1 MTTPAI
7 ATADAVF
14 TFDAQGELAFANDAG
29 RALAAEARV
38 SHAISLLVAE
48 ARAAGFSTMRLPA
61 LDDRPALQLACYS
74 AGDGVTVIATP
85 AARPAADSVILD
97 SIREVFLACDRE
109 WRVTYVNARAEPYLD
124 FLGLTRADIIGR
136 ELWQAL
142 PFLAGTEVHDA
153 AVRAVTERRD
163 VEVEVQP
170 GPFDRWFAVRITP
183 TADGAISYSRD
194 ISERKA
200 AEDRIRQLNR
210 DLERRVG
217 ELETL
222 LDVIPIGIG
231 IALEPDASDLRANPA
246 FARMLGVPAGMRP
259 SLTGPDAARLNYR
272 VMRDGRLLEPRE
284 LPMQRAARG
293 ERITAEEVE
302 IVHEDGT
309 AVTLLCFASPL
320 LDASDA
326 ARGAVGAFLDIT
338 VRRRQER
345 AQAALAEAS
354 AILNSSLDYART
366 LGTVA
371 RIAVPGLADYCVVD
385 LLSDTGEAERVE
397 FAHVDPVKEARL
409 RPTSLSL
416 APNPEWRGHPI
427 SRAMSTGEP
436 TFIPDLT
443 DPQLEVIARD
453 AAHLAYL
460 RDLAPRSIISAP
472 LIAHGRTLGAIT
484 FCLAE
489 SGRRY
494 SADDLALALNLADRA
509 ALAVV
514 NARLYEAAQSELA
527 QRAQA
532 EADLRKWAHIFEHA
546 GWGVVIISPDGT
558 LEAVNPA
565 FAALHGYEP
574 DELIGQPMDV
584 VLGPSARQDAHALY
598 DAVRREGRRVFETT
612 HVDRRGRELPVV
624 MDITAIRDDDRRLLY
639 FAANVH
645 DLTDRRRAE
654 EHVRQ
659 AQKMEA
665 VGRLAGGVAHDF
677 NNMMMIIIGFA
688 DFLCQAI
695 DETDPRRRD
704 AEEIRKAAGRAAGL
718 TRQLLAFGRQ
728 QLVHPARVDLNAV
741 VRDMELML
749 RPLLGEDIEL
759 TTSLPPAGAVLAD
772 RGQLEQVLM
781 NLALNARD
789 AMAGGGRLVVETQ
802 PVELGEGEGYRQLGL
817 EMPAGRYVRLTVRDS
832 GQGMDAAIKGRIFE
846 PFFST
851 KAPAQNTGLG
861 LSVVYGIVSQSG
873 AYLSVDSAPGQGTT
887 FTIWFPEV
895 DAGDEPAPP
904 PAGVTLRG
912 TERILVVEDEPA
924 VRALAVRVLSEAGY
938 TVLPASSGREAL
950 GMLQG
955 GAAVDAVLTD
965 VVMPDMGGGELA
977 EHLRELDSALPI
989 LYMSGYTGTDVIRR
1003 GFDERGVPFLQ
1014 KPFSPISLTTGIR
1027 QLLDRPPARSGP

>member
-1 MTTPAI
+1 MTAS

-14 TFDAQGELAFANDAG
+14 TLDAQGGLAFANDAG
-29 RALAAEARV
+29 RALAGEPRI
-38 SHAISLLVAE
+38 SHAISLVVAE
-48 ARAAGFSTMRLPA
+48 ARETGFSTLRLPA
-61 LDDRPALQLACYS
+61 LDERPALQLACYA
-74 AGDGVTVIATP
+74 AGDGVTVVGTP

-97 SIREVFLACDRE
+97 SIREIFVACDRE
-109 WRVTYVNARAEPYLD
+109 WRVTYINARAEPYLE
-124 FLGLTRADIIGR
+124 FLGLTRADVVGR
-136 ELWQAL
+136 ELWMAL
-142 PFLAGTEVHDA
+142 PFLAGTEVQEA
-153 AVRAVTERRD
+153 AMHAVAERRD
-163 VEVEVQP
+163 VEVEVRP
-170 GPFDRWFAVRITP
+170 GPLDRWFAVRITP

-200 AEDRIRQLNR
+200 AEDRIGQLNR
-210 DLERRVG
+210 DLERRVA

-231 IALEPDASDLRANPA
+231 IALQPDASDLRANPA
-246 FARMLGVPAGMRP
+246 FARMLGVPAGVRP
-259 SLTGPDAARLNYR
+259 SLTGPDAARLRYR
-272 VMRDGRLLEPRE
+272 VLRDGRTLDPAE

-293 ERITAEEVE
+293 ERISAEEVE
-302 IVHEDGT
+302 ILHEDGT
-309 AVTLLCFASPL
+309 SVTLLCFASPL
-320 LDASDA
+320 FDLHDQ

-345 AQAALAEAS
+345 AQDALAGAS
-354 AILNSSLDYART
+354 AILNSSLDYGRT
-366 LGTVA
+366 LATVA
-371 RIAVPGLADYCVVD
+371 RIAVPGLADYCLVD
-385 LLSDTGEAERVE
+385 LLGDSGRAERVE
-397 FAHVDPVKEARL
+397 FAHVDPAKEARL
-409 RPTSLSL
+409 RSTSISH
-416 APNPEWRGHPI
+416 APNPAWHGHPI

-443 DPQLEVIARD
+443 DTQLELIAQD
-453 AAHLAYL
+453 PDHLAYL

-484 FCLAE
+484 FCSAE

-494 SADDLALALNLADRA
+494 TADDLALALNLADRA

-546 GWGVVIISPDGT
+546 GWGVIIVSPDGT

-565 FAALHGYEP
+565 FAVLHGYEP
-574 DELIGQPMDV
+574 EDLIGKPMDV
-584 VLGPSARQDAHALY
+584 ILSAAARDDAHSLY
-598 DAVRREGRRVFETT
+598 EAVRREGRRVFESV
-612 HVDRRGRELPVV
+612 HVDRAGRELPVL
-624 MDITAIRDDDRRLLY
+624 MDITAIRDDDRSLLY

-677 NNMMMIIIGFA
+677 NNMMMIIMGFA
-688 DFLCQAI
+688 DFLCHAI
-695 DETDPRRRD
+695 EEDDPRRRD
-704 AEEIRKAAGRAAGL
+704 AEEIRKAAERAAGL

-728 QLVHPARVDLNAV
+728 QLVHPQRVDLNGV

-749 RPLLGEDIEL
+749 RPLVGEDIDL
-759 TTSLPPAGAVLAD
+759 ATSLPPTGAVRAD

-789 AMAGGGRLVVETQ
+789 AMAGSGRLVVETQ
-802 PVELGEGEGYRQLGL
+802 SVALAEGEGFRQLGL
-817 EMPAGRYVRLTVRDS
+817 EIPAGRYVRLTVRDS
-832 GQGMDAAIKGRIFE
+832 GHGMDAAVKGRIFE

-851 KAPAQNTGLG
+851 KPPGQNTGLG

-873 AYLSVDSAPGQGTT
+873 GFLSVDSAPEQGTT

-895 DAGDEPAPP
+895 EAATDEMPVPP
-904 PAGVTLRG
+904 DVPLRG
-912 TERILVVEDEPA
+912 TERIMVVEDEAA

-938 TVLPASSGREAL
+938 TVLPAPSGRAAL
-950 GMLQG
+950 DLL
-955 GAAVDAVLTD
+955 AAGETVDAVLTD

-977 EHLRELDSALPI
+977 ERLRELAPTLPI
-989 LYMSGYTGTDVIRR
+989 LYMSGYTGTDVLRR

-1014 KPFSPISLTTGIR
+1014 KPFSPASLTAGIR
-1027 QLLDRPPARSGP
+1027 HLLDRP

>member
-1 MTTPAI
+1 MTTPAV
-7 ATADAVF
+7 ATADAVI
-14 TFDAQGELAFANDAG
+14 TFDAQGELAYANDAG
-29 RALAAEARV
+29 RALAAESRV
-38 SHAISLLVAE
+38 AHAMSLVVAE
-48 ARAAGFSTMRLPA
+48 ARAAGFSTLRLPA
-61 LDDRPALQLACYS
+61 LDERPALQLACYA
-74 AGDGVTVIATP
+74 AGDGVTVVATP

-97 SIREVFLACDRE
+97 SIREVFLACDRD
-109 WRVTYVNARAEPYLD
+109 WRVTYVNARAEPYLE
-124 FLGLTRADIIGR
+124 FLGLARADVVGR
-136 ELWQAL
+136 ELWTAL
-142 PFLAGTEVHDA
+142 PFLAGTEVHEA

-163 VEVEVQP
+163 VEVEVKP

-194 ISERKA
+194 ITERKT
-200 AEDRIRQLNR
+200 AEDRIRELNR

-246 FARMLGVPAGMRP
+246 FARMLGVPPGLRP
-259 SLTGPDAARLNYR
+259 SLTGPDAARLRYR
-272 VMRDGRLLEPRE
+272 VLRDGRVVEPQD

-302 IVHEDGT
+302 IMHEDGT

-320 LDASDA
+320 LDMSHG

-354 AILNSSLDYART
+354 AILNSSLDYGRT
-366 LGTVA
+366 LATVA
-371 RIAVPGLADYCVVD
+371 RIAVPGLADYCLVD
-385 LLSDTGEAERVE
+385 LLDDTGEAERVE
-397 FAHVDPVKEARL
+397 FAHVDPAKEARL
-409 RPTSLSL
+409 RPMSLSH
-416 APNPEWRGHPI
+416 APNPDWRGHPI
-427 SRAMSTGEP
+427 SRAMTTGEP

-443 DPQLEVIARD
+443 DAQLEVIAQD
-453 AAHLAYL
+453 ADHLAYL

-484 FCLAE
+484 FCSAE

-494 SADDLALALNLADRA
+494 TADDLALALNLADRA

-514 NARLYEAAQSELA
+514 NARLYEAAQSELS

-546 GWGVVIISPDGT
+546 GWGVIIVSPDGT

-574 DELIGQPMDV
+574 HQLIGQPMDV
-584 VLGPSARQDAHALY
+584 VLSPSARPGAHALY
-598 DAVRREGRRVFETT
+598 DAVRREGRRVFETI
-612 HVDRRGRELPVV
+612 HVDRRGRDLPVL
-624 MDITAIRDDDRRLLY
+624 MDITAIRDDDRNLLY

-645 DLTDRRRAE
+645 DLSERRRAE

-665 VGRLAGGVAHDF
+665 VGRLAGGGAHDF
-677 NNMMMIIIGFA
+677 NNMMMIIIGFS
-688 DFLCQAI
+688 DFLCHAL
-695 DETDPRRRD
+695 DEDDPRRRD
-704 AEEIRKAAGRAAGL
+704 AEEIRKAAERAAGL

-728 QLVHPARVDLNAV
+728 QLVHPARLDLNGV

-759 TTSLPPAGAVLAD
+759 ATSLPPSGAVLAD
-772 RGQLEQVLM
+772 RGQLEQVIM

-789 AMAGGGRLVVETQ
+789 AMAGGGRLVVETE
-802 PVELGEGEGYRQLGL
+802 PVELAEGQGYRELGL
-817 EMPAGRYVRLTVRDS
+817 EIPAGRYVRLTVRDS

-851 KAPAQNTGLG
+851 KPPGQNTGLG
-861 LSVVYGIVSQSG
+861 LSVVYGIVSQVG
-873 AYLSVDSAPGQGTT
+873 GYLTVESEENQGTT

-895 DAGDEPAPP
+895 GVVEEQAPP
-904 PAGVTLRG
+904 PAEVPVRG
-912 TERILVVEDEPA
+912 TERILVVEDEAA
-924 VRALAVRVLSEAGY
+924 VRALAVRVLTEAGY
-938 TVLPASSGREAL
+938 SVLPASSGREAL
-950 GMLQG
+950 DILGG
-955 GAAVDAVLTD
+955 GAVVDAVLTD

-977 EHLRELDSALPI
+977 EQLRELDSGLPI
-989 LYMSGYTGTDVIRR
+989 LYMSGYTGTDVLRR

-1014 KPFSPISLTTGIR
+1014 KPFSPASLTSGIR
-1027 QLLDRPPARSGP
+1027 QLLDQRPVRPGP